1 MQMFESAIMI
11 IASLSEFLKHYSHFP
26 RQWNKSVRRNLVLNI
41 LIFHFFLFIGHNRQ
55 LAH

>member
-11 IASLSEFLKHYSHFP
+11 IASLSEFLKPYSHFP
-26 RQWNKSVRRNLVLNI
+26 RQWNKSVRRNLVLSI